1 MRANRFDQRARD
13 RFSAYAANEAFYNG
27 EPAAQLTILSSAKR
41 DEVRAVFNYARDI
54 LNKHASTTIA
64 GLTST
69 FVPDPG
75 SPDSSAALAQSLLDQ
90 ALRNSADF
98 TSTFTAALAGSILG
112 DAAFYVTHDSG
123 DVFYQPLHPGDID
136 VLHWS
141 PSGQPARLMVQH
153 DDRIETWDAESVTIE
168 SHGNAS
174 ADSDNTT
181 ATYANPYGLI
191 PVVIWPN
198 WPRIGSRWG
207 DSTLEHI
214 KAAAR
219 LLNERLDLLMWLVR
233 VQGNPP
239 IKALGVDKAQLR
251 TDPGELWIGPADA
264 QIDLVKL
271 LDAETAGI
279 HRQTIQLLLTI
290 VKELSNTPDIA
301 YGIGNT
307 QLSGRALEMAYMP
320 MIQAAEIRRSFL
332 ADAIRRRNRIILRMS
347 EVLHGLDLRATGYDT
362 AVTFAPVVPADRFEA
377 RTQDRQDVTLGA
389 LSRQTYITR
398 HSAPDDPAQESAR
411 IHAET
416 VQARSITNP

>member
-1 MRANRFDQRARD
+1 MRSNRTDQRSRD

-27 EPAAQLTILSSAKR
+27 DANAQLTILSTAKR

-54 LNKHASTTIA
+54 LNKHAAAAVA

-69 FVPDPG
+69 VIPANPPSLPFPQRG
-75 SPDSSAALAQSLLDQ
+75 EGLGGGRGNASPLLAQSLLDR

-98 TSTFTAALAGSILG
+98 TTDFSAVLTGAVCG
-112 DAAFYVTHDSG
+112 DAAFYITHDG
-123 DVFYQPLHPGDID
+123 GEVFYRALHPGDVD
-136 VLHWS
+136 VLAWT
-141 PSGQPARLMVQH
+141 PAGQPARVMVQH
-153 DDRIETWDAESVTIE
+153 DDRIETWDNQVVSIE
-168 SHGNAS
+168 M
-174 ADSDNTT
+174 SDFSGKSDILTF
-181 ATYANPYGLI
+181 ANPYNLI

-198 WPRIGSRWG
+198 WPRVGSRWG

-214 KAAAR
+214 RAACR

-251 TDPGELWIGPADA
+251 TDPGELWTGPADA

-279 HRQTIQLLLTI
+279 HRQTIELLLTI

-320 MIQAAEIRRSFL
+320 MTQAAAIRRGFL
-332 ADAIRRRNRIILRMS
+332 GDAIRRRN
-347 EVLHGLDLRATGYDT
+347 
-362 AVTFAPVVPADRFEA
+362 
-377 RTQDRQDVTLGA
+377 
-389 LSRQTYITR
+389 
-398 HSAPDDPAQESAR
+398 
-411 IHAET
+411 
-416 VQARSITNP
+416 

>member
-1 MRANRFDQRARD
+1 MRSNRTDQRSRD

-27 EPAAQLTILSSAKR
+27 DAAAQLTVLSTVKR

-54 LNKHASTTIA
+54 LNKHAAAAVA

-69 FVPDPG
+69 VIPYGRSIAIESFPRRRESIP
-75 SPDSSAALAQSLLDQ
+75 SPSRDAGRHAARQCFAPTLEIAQSLLDR

-98 TSTFTAALAGSILG
+98 TTDFSAVLTGAVCG
-112 DAAFYVTHDSG
+112 DAAFYVTHDG
-123 DVFYQPLHPGDID
+123 GEVFYRALHPGDVD
-136 VLHWS
+136 VLDWT
-141 PSGQPARLMVQH
+141 PAGQPARVMVQH
-153 DDRIETWDAESVTIE
+153 DDRIETWDADTVVID
-168 SHGNAS
+168 HGGS
-174 ADSDNTT
+174 SLH
-181 ATYANPYGLI
+181 YANPYGLI
-191 PVVIWPN
+191 PVVVWPN

-214 KAAAR
+214 RAACR

-251 TDPGELWIGPADA
+251 TDPGELWTGPADA

-279 HRQTIQLLLTI
+279 HRQTIELLLGI

-320 MIQAAEIRRSFL
+320 MTQAAAIRRGFL
-332 ADAIRRRNRIILRMS
+332 GDAIRRRNRIILRMS
-347 EVLHGLDLRATGYDT
+347 EVLHGADLRATGYET
-362 AVTFAPVVPADRFEA
+362 AVTFAPVVPADRFAE
-377 RTQDRQDVTLGA
+377 REQDRQDMLNGA
-389 LSRQTYITR
+389 LPQAIYTSRYL
-398 HSAPDDPAQESAR
+398 
-411 IHAET
+411 
-416 VQARSITNP
+416 